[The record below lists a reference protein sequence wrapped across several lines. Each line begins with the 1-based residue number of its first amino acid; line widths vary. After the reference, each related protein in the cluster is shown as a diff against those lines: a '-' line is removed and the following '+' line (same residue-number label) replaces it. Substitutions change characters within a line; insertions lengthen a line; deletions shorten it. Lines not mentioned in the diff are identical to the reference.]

1 LQTLIKEI
9 TMTKLHYH
17 MAERVFWGGAIV
29 LFTLSLLVGW
39 VWGLVWQ
46 LPIVIVLMF
55 WGVFVRRY
63 LTK

>member
-1 LQTLIKEI
+1 
-9 TMTKLHYH
+9 MTKLHYH